1 MASDDSSDVLYY
13 DLDSFIGVVSEPAIA
28 KLTVLTLFMLCS
40 FVNNIL
46 RNEFLRQQ

>member
-1 MASDDSSDVLYY
+1 MASDDSSDALYY
-13 DLDSFIGVVSEPAIA
+13 DLDGFIGVVSEAIA
-28 KLTVLTLFMLCS
+28 KLTELTLFMLCS

>member
-13 DLDSFIGVVSEPAIA
+13 DLDSFIGVVSEAIA
-28 KLTVLTLFMLCS
+28 KLIVLTLFMLCS